1 MLVLTRKVGES
12 LIIGDNIKVTIVEAK
27 GSHIRV
33 GINAPDDC
41 RIFREEIY
49 LKVQEQNRLASSW
62 DMADFRK
69 VVNLLSSQDWELQS

>member
-62 DMADFRK
+62 EMADFRK
-69 VVNLLSSQDWELQS
+69 AVNLLSSRDSESQS